1 MAKKRSLSISKKDLR
16 ALRRQVLTNI
26 REHCGQLYKSRSMSR
41 EACRTAAA
49 IAAAEVS
56 DVFEKMFGIRF

>member
-1 MAKKRSLSISKKDLR
+1 MPRKGSLTISKKDLR
-16 ALRRQVLTNI
+16 AVRKQVLTNI
-26 REHCGQLYKSRSMSR
+26 REHCGQLYRQGSMTR

-56 DVFEKMFGIRF
+56 DVFEKMFGVRF